1 MKKLAV
7 SFGLIGTVA
16 FIYFATVS
24 DGDERLMMAII
35 AALFAAMT
43 MYAMALKEI

>member
-7 SFGLIGTVA
+7 SFGMIGTVA
-16 FIYFATVS
+16 FSYFAMVS
-24 DGDERLMMAII
+24 NGDERLMMAVI
-35 AALFAAMT
+35 AALFVAMT

>member
-24 DGDERLMMAII
+24 NGDERLMMVVI
-35 AALFAAMT
+35 AALFVAMT
-43 MYAMALKEI
+43 MYAMTMKEI

>member
-16 FIYFATVS
+16 FSYFAMVS
-24 DGDERLMMAII
+24 SGDERLMMNVVV
-35 AALFAAMT
+35 ALFVAMT
-43 MYAMALKEI
+43 LYALTLEEV

>member
-1 MKKLAV
+1 MKRLAV

-16 FIYFATVS
+16 FSYFAMVS
-24 DGDERLMMAII
+24 SGDERLMMAVI
-35 AALFAAMT
+35 AALFVAMT